1 MVFGMTVSDDRPAAI
16 AELAAR
22 LPGAPAEM
30 IDRSPFFL
38 VGSLAEIRAQLLRT
52 REVFG
57 VSYFNVRGEHVEAF
71 APLAR
76 ELSTP

>member
-1 MVFGMTVSDDRPAAI
+1 
-16 AELAAR
+16 
-22 LPGAPAEM
+22 M

-38 VGSLAEIRAQLLRT
+38 VGSLAEMRTQLLRV
-52 REVFG
+52 REAFG

-76 ELSTP
+76 ELAGL